1 MKISENGKK
10 SNIHEKKNRG
20 GAREIHE
27 KKNRGGAR
35 EIHEKKIVVVP
46 EKSKCF

>member
-10 SNIHEKKNRG
+10 SNIHEKK
-20 GAREIHE
+20 IVVVPE
-27 KKNRGGAR
+27 KSMK
-35 EIHEKKIVVVP
+35 KKIVVVP